1 MVRHGPPPFPCAKS
15 GCSGKCGTTS
25 GGMRSGWLQVRQ
37 VEDLQAEVLEVAV
50 AAGLLDGLYDVEV
63 VVDDG
68 HAGKVLAH
76 PLAVGVGHVHEMH
89 SMCRRFSE

>member
-1 MVRHGPPPFPCAKS
+1 
-15 GCSGKCGTTS
+15 
-25 GGMRSGWLQVRQ
+25 MRSGWLQVRQ

-76 PLAVGVGHVHEMH
+76 PLAVGVGHVHANASDVSPLFGMIFCDD
-89 SMCRRFSE
+89 SWNRK